1 MRHPDTKSA
10 SILIASDK
18 VGDANLVRE
27 MLEGEFDKVRV
38 TTVADKAASDFEQHL
53 PEVLLLAFDKLE
65 KAERF
70 LLNLYRQSEK
80 IHAHP
85 HRTVTLC
92 SKEEVRQAYALCR
105 SGSFDDYIQFW
116 PMTDDSARLPMSIH
130 IALRELAA
138 QKSSSPSAA
147 EFAAQAR
154 LMAEMETLLQ
164 DSLAQGD
171 QRLETAGRAVAQ
183 AESRIGAA
191 FDGLSERLTRGE
203 LSDSAHVRNAG
214 ELGQEIARIKTE
226 EITQPLNVVAQSMAP
241 LTQWAKA
248 FKQNMQ
254 PHRDTARALAS
265 LAERVEPV
273 VLVVDDDE
281 FQRDLL
287 RAVLSEHKY
296 KTVLASG
303 GLDALS
309 CLRKGHVDLILM
321 DMTMHGM
328 DGLQATLQI
337 KSAPQYAHL
346 PIIMVS
352 GRSDGNVV
360 RDSLKAGAMDFI
372 VKPIQPS
379 ALLSKIARALR
390 PPPRPAA
397 AR

>member
-1 MRHPDTKSA
+1 MRNSDTKSA

-27 MLEGEFDKVRV
+27 MLQGEFEKVRI
-38 TTVADKAASDFEQHL
+38 TTVADKAAFDFEQHL

-70 LLNLYRQSEK
+70 SLNLYRQSDK
-80 IHAHP
+80 IHLHP

-92 SKEEVRQAYALCR
+92 NKDEVKQAYALCR

-138 QKSSSPSAA
+138 QKSSNPSAA

-154 LMAEMETLLQ
+154 LMAEMESLLK

-183 AESRIGAA
+183 AESRIGAV
-191 FDGLSERLTRGE
+191 FDGLSERLARGE
-203 LSDSAHVRNAG
+203 LSDTVQVNNAAK
-214 ELGQEIARIKTE
+214 LDQEFARIKIE
-226 EITQPLNVVAQSMAP
+226 EITQPLNVVAQSIAP
-241 LTQWAKA
+241 LTQWAQD
-248 FKQNMQ
+248 FKQDMQ
-254 PHRDTARALAS
+254 PHRDTARALTS
-265 LAERVEPV
+265 LAQRVEPII
-273 VLVVDDDE
+273 LVVDNDE

-287 RAVLSEHKY
+287 RAILSENSY
-296 KTVLASG
+296 RTVLASSG
-303 GLDALS
+303 ADALN
-309 CLRKGHVDLILM
+309 CLRKGHTDLILM
-321 DMTMHGM
+321 DLLMPGM
-328 DGLQATLQI
+328 DGLQTMAQI
-337 KSAPQYAHL
+337 KAKPQHAHL
-346 PIIMVS
+346 PIIAVT
-352 GRSDGNVV
+352 GRSDGNIV

-372 VKPIQPS
+372 VKPVQPS

-390 PPPRPAA
+390 PPPRPSA